1 MQAEMADLPTEEEK
15 KTILLVEDDQGNA
28 EFLKMLLLM
37 ETPHEVL
44 HMESGQEV
52 LKRVEEIKSARPAL
66 FLLDYHLSTM
76 TAFTLY
82 DRLHALEEFA
92 YVPAILLTASGL
104 HEFSPEELSRR
115 NIRLV
120 QKPFDIQGFLDL
132 LKQMLV

>member
-1 MQAEMADLPTEEEK
+1 MQEEMRNLPAKEEK

-44 HMESGQEV
+44 YMENGQEV

-82 DRLHALEEFA
+82 DRLHALEEFS

-104 HEFSPEELSRR
+104 HEFSPEEISQR

-120 QKPFDIQGFLDL
+120 QKPFDIEGFLAL
-132 LKQMLV
+132 LKQMLA